1 MKLPEADDLAA
12 LWQNTKIGFI
22 VLLVAFPPYV
32 IVNHLFYDRPAVNL
46 AIAADHWLPFNHT
59 WILVYAMVYVFLFLP
74 VFIVRDKFSFYYV
87 AKGYLMVN
95 FISVAIFVIMPAR
108 YPRPE
113 ILTQS
118 EFLWWGT
125 ALNYLLDKPVNCFP
139 SLHVANAFFA
149 SMIAYHYRPRV
160 GIIAWFMAA
169 LVSVSTLYMK
179 QHFIADIVMGFV
191 LSFAIYRLYF
201 KRRAYLHGNQK
212 PLPEYLSLGVVVIY
226 LGFVV
231 SMYVLFRAGIQLP
244 LDKIVL

>member
-46 AIAADHWLPFNHT
+46 AIAADHWLPFNHN

-95 FISVAIFVIMPAR
+95 FISVAIFISMPAR

-125 ALNYLLDKPVNCFP
+125 ALNTC
-139 SLHVANAFFA
+139 
-149 SMIAYHYRPRV
+149 
-160 GIIAWFMAA
+160 
-169 LVSVSTLYMK
+169 ST
-179 QHFIADIVMGFV
+179 
-191 LSFAIYRLYF
+191 S
-201 KRRAYLHGNQK
+201 
-212 PLPEYLSLGVVVIY
+212 P
-226 LGFVV
+226 
-231 SMYVLFRAGIQLP
+231 
-244 LDKIVL
+244 

>member
-1 MKLPEADDLAA
+1 
-12 LWQNTKIGFI
+12 
-22 VLLVAFPPYV
+22 
-32 IVNHLFYDRPAVNL
+32 
-46 AIAADHWLPFNHT
+46 
-59 WILVYAMVYVFLFLP
+59 
-74 VFIVRDKFSFYYV
+74 
-87 AKGYLMVN
+87 
-95 FISVAIFVIMPAR
+95 MPAR

-231 SMYVLFRAGIQLP
+231 SMYVLFRAGMQLP